1 MKKEITSGLEAYTP
15 ETSQDFRALG
25 PFVYHLVTE
34 SNIEDIREM
43 MAAGDQAEEIYPGC
57 VTWGIQYSG
66 GQRGQM
72 TVYPKTGR
80 AAVCFGGDSIWG
92 DWSESDAQMTDD
104 NGQVWDTDGNEV
116 ETEEEED
123 EDA

>member
-1 MKKEITSGLEAYTP
+1 MKKEIIAGLEAYIP
-15 ETSQDFRALG
+15 ETTQDFRALG

-43 MAAGDQAEEIYPGC
+43 MASCDQASEIYPGC

-72 TVYPKTGR
+72 TVYPETGR

-92 DWSESDAQMTDD
+92 DWSETDAQLIDD
-104 NGQVWDTDGNEV
+104 NGQIWDTDGEEV
-116 ETEEEED
+116 EAKEENEE
-123 EDA
+123 A